1 MLVNM
6 GDITSGAGTALGV
19 VTISDASE
27 SVADFFTGNGVCGV
41 ELRHPDGTLWTF
53 YDDDGASSVNFTQ
66 KNASTDWIIPNGAS
80 TARTFHAKLTKTG
93 GAATLD
99 GGGATEATWTAVSGG
114 VLWQIVSSS
123 STSYTGTMAISD
135 DGGSTTLDTCTITL
149 TITAL

>member
-1 MLVNM
+1 MLVDM
-6 GDITSGAGTALGV
+6 GGISSMTATAAGV
-19 VTISDASE
+19 VTISNASE
-27 SVADFFTGNGVCGV
+27 TVADFFVGNGVCGV
-41 ELRHPDGTLWTF
+41 ELRSPDGTMYTF
-53 YDDDGASSVNFTQ
+53 YDDDGASAVNFTQ
-66 KNASTDWIIPNGAS
+66 KNSSTDWIIPNSAS
-80 TARTFHAKLTKTG
+80 TDATYHAKLTKTG